1 MQEYNAFTTP
11 HVLKA
16 VAANRP
22 VVMLPLI
29 LYSDDTSGNRSKRW
43 NKFDSWCLKL
53 AGLPNNENQ
62 KLHNI
67 HHLCSSNKVIF
78 SLFLFVKSFYDL
90 NDSTFQVDC
99 IEMSKPIVDE
109 LKMLEKD
116 GVPLYDAFLQKEVL
130 AVSPVLCIICDN
142 PRASEVTNNMGPGSK
157 MFCRMCMVHMY
168 TIIIL

>member
-1 MQEYNAFTTP
+1 MIQVGTDKNAGINFIAGASSLQAYQTMKTRSFTIYITF
-11 HVLKA
+11 A
-16 VAANRP
+16 VQ
-22 VVMLPLI
+22 
-29 LYSDDTSGNRSKRW
+29 TRS
-43 NKFDSWCLKL
+43 
-53 AGLPNNENQ
+53 
-62 KLHNI
+62 
-67 HHLCSSNKVIF
+67 F
-78 SLFLFVKSFYDL
+78 SVFVKSFYDL

-130 AVSPVLCIICDN
+130 AVSPVLCIICDD

-157 MFCRMCMVHMY
+157 MFCRMCMLHMY

>member
-1 MQEYNAFTTP
+1 MIQVGTDQNAGINLIAGASSLQAYQTMKTRSFTIYITF
-11 HVLKA
+11 A
-16 VAANRP
+16 VQ
-22 VVMLPLI
+22 
-29 LYSDDTSGNRSKRW
+29 TRS
-43 NKFDSWCLKL
+43 
-53 AGLPNNENQ
+53 
-62 KLHNI
+62 
-67 HHLCSSNKVIF
+67 F
-78 SLFLFVKSFYDL
+78 SVFVKSFYDL

-142 PRASEVTNNMGPGSK
+142 PRASEVTNMGPGSK